1 MGGSRKILPWLGAA
15 VLAACG
21 GRHPVNGP
29 TPAEAQKPPEHV
41 LNTMI
46 LAGQKIPVLPITMVV
61 AAPELAN
68 DSAYGQ
74 LRSHRTSLLWAD
86 TIIGEGLQ
94 THASEV
100 NWILPPELRKVA
112 RRSPGIVPDPDQMGQ
127 SVMRSPK
134 LDRAPGQL
142 AAGLRG
148 LIAVAGGRNVLI
160 PAALGLARADSTRV
174 RADLSLVLLD
184 GRGNQ
189 VLWRAVADGEGTT
202 PAEALAAAVASAL
215 PTGVSP

>member
-1 MGGSRKILPWLGAA
+1 
-15 VLAACG
+15 
-21 GRHPVNGP
+21 
-29 TPAEAQKPPEHV
+29 
-41 LNTMI
+41 
-46 LAGQKIPVLPITMVV
+46 
-61 AAPELAN
+61 
-68 DSAYGQ
+68 
-74 LRSHRTSLLWAD
+74 
-86 TIIGEGLQ
+86 
-94 THASEV
+94 
-100 NWILPPELRKVA
+100 LRKVA

-127 SVMRSPK
+127 SVMRSRK